1 VTEHEDPHLSALEL
15 KFAQDPEDANVRLE
29 LFEQLLSRGEPAA
42 ARELLEPLAESHHP
56 LAPQATVRLARLD
69 EQEGHVADALVRW
82 ERLLADDIDHDLAW
96 AQIARLSRGGAAVS
110 SPGAGVLP
118 LAPPTLDSAAGVN
131 VSRFEILREI
141 GRGASATVYLARDR
155 TLDLEVAL
163 KVLHQGA
170 GGAGRAEID
179 HHFFHEARTVATLRH
194 PGVVAIYDLDESA
207 RTLVMEH
214 IAGGTLRERLRPQS
228 GNLRRAL
235 PLPEVL
241 ALGRRLLAALAY
253 VHERGVVHGDLTPR
267 NVLLRAPAEPVLVDF
282 GSARLEDLTGT
293 QGRGEPAAGTPL
305 YLAPERFRGAGSSQ
319 RTDLFAAGALLWEA
333 AAGRPMRTHG
343 DLVRER
349 VESPPV
355 PDEVQATLGQ
365 GHPLLRA
372 ISTLT
377 DPAPEARPESAEAA
391 LLLLAGA

>member
-1 VTEHEDPHLSALEL
+1 MTEHEDPHLSALEL
-15 KFAQDPEDANVRLE
+15 RFAQDPEDANVRLE

-42 ARELLEPLAESHHP
+42 ARELLEPLAEGHHP

-96 AQIARLSRGGAAVS
+96 AQIARLGRGGAAGIS
-110 SPGAGVLP
+110 SAAGVLP
-118 LAPPTLDSAAGVN
+118 LAAPTLDSAAGVN
-131 VSRFEILREI
+131 VSRFEIQREI

-170 GGAGRAEID
+170 GGAARAEID

-194 PGVVAIYDLDESA
+194 PGVVAIYDLDETA

-214 IAGGTLRERLRPQS
+214 IAGGTLRERLRAQS
-228 GNLRRAL
+228 GSLRRAL
-235 PLPEVL
+235 PVPEVL
-241 ALGRRLLAALAY
+241 ALGRRLLTALAY

-267 NVLLRAPAEPVLVDF
+267 NVLLRAPADPVLVDF
-282 GSARLEDLTGT
+282 GSARLEDLTGP
-293 QGRGEPAAGTPL
+293 QGRAEQAAGTPL

-319 RTDLFAAGALLWEA
+319 RADLFAAGALLWEA
-333 AAGRPMRTHG
+333 AAGQPMRTHG

-349 VESPPV
+349 MESPPL
-355 PDEVQATLGQ
+355 PAEVQAALGP

-372 ISTLT
+372 ISALT
-377 DPAPEARPESAEAA
+377 APAPEMRPESAAAA
-391 LLLLAGA
+391 LSLLAGA